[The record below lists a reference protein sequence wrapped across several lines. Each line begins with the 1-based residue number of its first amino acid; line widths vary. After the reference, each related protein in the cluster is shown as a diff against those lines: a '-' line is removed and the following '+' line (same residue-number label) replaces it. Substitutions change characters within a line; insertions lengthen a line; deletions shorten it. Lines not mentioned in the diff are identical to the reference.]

1 MKADLLL
8 LLADGLVIVM
18 VARCLLHWAKLDA
31 HHQLA
36 AFCRQTTEWLVN
48 PLRKVAPAVGRWDTA
63 CLLAGLLV
71 YYTVYMVMTWV
82 ELPGGISGKI
92 MAANFIFA
100 LIGILK
106 AAAYVLLFG
115 LIIRM
120 LLSFQNPYSPLVAV
134 LQRIFEPVSRPFAF
148 LRIGR
153 YDFSGSIVAL
163 VLWFLLVDFLP
174 KLVSSVNLWL
184 LR

>member
-18 VARCLLHWAKLDA
+18 VARCLLHWAKLEDN
-31 HHQLA
+31 HPLA
-36 AFCRQTTEWLVN
+36 AFCRQTTDWLVN
-48 PLRKVAPAVGRWDTA
+48 PLRKAAPAAGWDTA

-71 YYTVYMVMTWV
+71 YYIAYMVVAWV
-82 ELPGGISGKI
+82 ELPGSIGGKI

-100 LIGILK
+100 LIGMLK
-106 AAAYVLLFG
+106 AVTYALLFG

-120 LLSFQNPYSPLVAV
+120 LLSFQNPYSPLVMV

-153 YDFSGSIVAL
+153 YDFSGSLVAL

>member
-31 HHQLA
+31 NHPLA
-36 AFCRQTTEWLVN
+36 AFCRQTTDWLVK
-48 PLRKVAPAVGRWDTA
+48 PLHKVAPAAGRWDTA

-71 YYTVYMVMTWV
+71 YYIVYMVMTWV
-82 ELPGGISGKI
+82 ALPGSMSSKI
-92 MAANFIFA
+92 VAANFIFS
-100 LIGILK
+100 LISMLK
-106 AAAYVLLFG
+106 AVIYVLLLG

-120 LLSFQNPYSPLVAV
+120 LLSFINPYSLLVAS
-134 LQRIFEPVSRPFAF
+134 LQRIFEPMSRPFAF

-153 YDFSGSIVAL
+153 YDFSGGVIAL
-163 VLWFLLVDFLP
+163 ILWSLLIDFLP